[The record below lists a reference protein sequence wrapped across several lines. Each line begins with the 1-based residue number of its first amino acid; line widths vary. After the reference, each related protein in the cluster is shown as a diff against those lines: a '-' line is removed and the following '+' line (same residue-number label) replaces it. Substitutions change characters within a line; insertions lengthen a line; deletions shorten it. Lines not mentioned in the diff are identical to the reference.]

1 MEAEEKSLFQ
11 ALLVFLVCDLMIGW
25 LSFSLF
31 LRLVHWRGCRSCFEV
46 YTVTQSGF
54 LPTI

>member
-11 ALLVFLVCDLMIGW
+11 ALLVFLVCNLMIGW